1 MLEISQFYGTTVQ
14 FTATAVDKL
23 PDDYFDAKN
32 WKDGPGVYYHKENN
46 NMYFVSKY
54 SVDVVY
60 SVTDKN
66 LFTSI
71 DDVYESPKV
80 EEELF
85 LKSLAALNGHRL

>member
-1 MLEISQFYGTTVQ
+1 MLEISPFYGTTVQ
-14 FTATAVDKL
+14 FTAKAVDKL
-23 PDDYFDAKN
+23 PEDYFDAKN

-66 LFTSI
+66 LFTSV
-71 DDVYESPKV
+71 DDTYEETV
-80 EEELF
+80 NQDLF